1 MQISG
6 IERIAPIYYLFSIA
20 TWDSAPSAECQNMPP
35 GVAKAILPATLLGYL
50 FPAALISLVPLTA
63 TGVSGSFLN
72 IQTSAIYAFFSAPVT
87 VPVLTTLISKVIHYI
102 DHRVGPSPRA
112 EKSAP
117 EAADSHQSRDNLKVS
132 GSLRLAYAVAF
143 AIQSVQ
149 HLYTIARNVIQIPE
163 SQRSLTS
170 AVGSL
175 LTYRVVPGQK
185 YSSLALYAG
194 ATLGLG
200 LYTVWELRRRGA
212 ASNSDAERSAIM
224 VLAGQVLFGPG
235 ATYAGLWWWREGVL
249 AKNDRSGMRTI

>member
-20 TWDSAPSAECQNMPP
+20 RWDSAPSAECQNMPP
-35 GVAKAILPATLLGYL
+35 EVAKAILPATLLGYL

-72 IQTSAIYAFFSAPVT
+72 TQTSAIYAFFSAPVT

-112 EKSAP
+112 GKSAL
-117 EAADSHQSRDNLKVS
+117 EAADSHQSRDSLKVS

-143 AIQSVQ
+143 AIQSVE
-149 HLYTIARNVIQIPE
+149 HLYTIARNVIQISE

-194 ATLGLG
+194 ATLGFG

-212 ASNSDAERSAIM
+212 ASNSDAKRSAIM

-249 AKNDRSGMRTI
+249 AQNARSGMRTI